1 MWRAAVT
8 LRPGFGADSQT
19 RTDTVTNLGIL
30 SAVCLPIP
38 PYRHGDGSKTQ
49 SSHID
54 RSVQNSPSQFSK
66 GVKYGSNNPQ
76 GVAARE
82 GLEPSTHR
90 LTADCYYLL
99 S

>member
-66 GVKYGSNNPQ
+66 GVKNMD
-76 GVAARE
+76 
-82 GLEPSTHR
+82 
-90 LTADCYYLL
+90 LTTQ
-99 S
+99 